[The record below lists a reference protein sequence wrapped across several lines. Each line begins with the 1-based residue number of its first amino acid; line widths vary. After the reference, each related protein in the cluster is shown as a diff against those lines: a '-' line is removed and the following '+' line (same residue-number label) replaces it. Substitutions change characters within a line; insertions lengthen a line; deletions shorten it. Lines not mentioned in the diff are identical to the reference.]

1 MIAPDAGL
9 MAQHLNQLFK
19 PCIEQYPDGLIEI
32 RCICPDTKAVDAK
45 LFEIAKAGLA
55 AAVDFAGD
63 QNTAGKNVY
72 VGVNP
77 RKPGTRRD
85 KAASAADVE
94 IAFHCFGDLD
104 SEESTDRLLEFL
116 ANGSDGLR
124 YSFAVTT
131 GETPST
137 RVHVYWALEEP
148 ACNLNSWRDVQRR
161 IATHFAGDSVI
172 DPPRIMRLAG
182 TVSYPDAKKI
192 DRGYVSE
199 LVTIRT
205 EYEDDRDP
213 VSFEALRQRFSF
225 SGKSGIKPVGQDESD
240 ENDNPFIT
248 FGDSLDFKPAID
260 VEKALLAM
268 SYAGT
273 GDAGI
278 HQTQLRVSASMIAR
292 GQDDDEIVEKL
303 LAATRVAAGEH
314 GKSWDWVKEEQVI
327 RKMIATG
334 RNKKYG
340 TKRNV
345 VDISKAREERAAA
358 NGTTSAVAS
367 SVNDQDAVAVQIARI
382 TLGVWEQR
390 HGPIML
396 TGGSAYTYAVGI
408 WQEFDDELEQRL
420 RACIQEACRE
430 LGRSPTNSNLNGA
443 WRWIMENPDLLNTD
457 VKFDSRGV
465 IVTNN
470 GALDPL
476 TGDFG
481 PHRKEHFAT
490 FRIDCDYDPE
500 KISHEHCPTF
510 MAMLC
515 SMVSD
520 YGDEQQQSISTILE
534 WMGAALVKNKPRA
547 LRKALMI
554 FGPSGTGKTQL
565 ANVMR
570 ALVGGKPC
578 GLRASELGRSFG
590 AQPLVNASAWIA
602 DDAVSANDDL
612 DPEWFKVIITGEAIS
627 IPRKNRTNWEG
638 RLDIPVMLTTNNLPK
653 VRDQSDAVFNRS
665 LLMPL
670 TVHQADHGSFDGYQD
685 ISGKVIA
692 EELGSVLGLVVRFY
706 NVLRERTSFDPPER
720 MVHAQQEFK
729 DSNATVA
736 AWMRQ
741 ALMLDET
748 CKVDQRD
755 IYASYQGFVLEEFG
769 EFQRPMAP
777 QTIYKIITSEMPKS
791 VRKRSHGKCYF
802 TGVRLTEDGH
812 AQREAVILHYAGT
825 RTIGSGKTGNVNEGH
840 GDTRP
845 ESKNVP
851 MF

>member
-1 MIAPDAGL
+1 MIDPDPNL
-9 MAQHLNQLFK
+9 MAQHLNQLFG
-19 PCIEQYPDGLIEI
+19 PCIDLYPDGLIEI
-32 RCICPDTKAVDAK
+32 RCLCPNSNPAAAK
-45 LFEIAKAGLA
+45 LFEITENGIEA
-55 AAVDFAGD
+55 ATEFATER
-63 QNTAGKNVY
+63 NASGKNVY

-77 RKPGTRRD
+77 RKPGTPRLG
-85 KAASAADVE
+85 AASAEGVE

-116 ANGSDGLR
+116 AEESEENR

-131 GETPST
+131 GEIPST
-137 RVHVYWALEEP
+137 RVHIYWALEEP
-148 ACNLNSWRDVQRR
+148 ARNLNSWRDVQRG

-182 TVSYPDAKKI
+182 TVSHPDAKKK
-192 DRGYVSE
+192 DRGYVPE

-213 VSFEALRQRFSF
+213 VSLEALRQRFSF
-225 SGKSGIKPVGQDESD
+225 SGKPEIKPNDQNDPD
-240 ENDNPFIT
+240 ENNNPFLA
-248 FGDSLDFKPAID
+248 FGDSLGFKPAID
-260 VEKALLAM
+260 VKKALSAM

-303 LAATRVAAGEH
+303 LAATRVTAGEH
-314 GKSWDWVKEEQVI
+314 GKSWDWVKEEQAI

-334 RNKKYG
+334 REKYG
-340 TKRNV
+340 TQRNV
-345 VDISKAREERAAA
+345 VDISKAREQRVAA
-358 NGTTSAVAS
+358 NGTTGIGAAPG
-367 SVNDQDAVAVQIARI
+367 DCQDAVAVQIARI

-396 TGGSAYTYAVGI
+396 TGGSAYTYAGGI
-408 WQEFDDELEQRL
+408 WQEFDDELEQCL

-430 LGRSPTNSNLNGA
+430 LGRSPSNSNLNGA

-457 VKFDSRGV
+457 VKFDSSGV

-476 TGDFG
+476 TGEFG

-490 FRIDCDYDPE
+490 SRIDCDYDPE
-500 KISHEHCPTF
+500 KISQEYCPTF
-510 MAMLC
+510 MAMLR
-515 SMVSD
+515 SMFSD
-520 YGDEQQQSISTILE
+520 YGDDQQQVISTTLE

-547 LRKALMI
+547 LRKAFLI

-578 GLRASELGRSFG
+578 GLRASELGRNFG
-590 AQPLVNASAWIA
+590 TQPLVNASAWIA

-612 DPEWFKVIITGEAIS
+612 DPEWFKVIVTGEAIS

-638 RLDIPVMLTTNNLPK
+638 RLDIPVMLTANNLPK

-685 ISGKVIA
+685 ISGKVIG
-692 EELGSVLGLVVRFY
+692 EELGAVLGLVVRFY

-741 ALMLDET
+741 ALTLDEN

-777 QTIYKIITSEMPKS
+777 ATIYKIIKSEMPKS

-812 AQREAVILHYAGT
+812 AQREAVIRHYAGS
-825 RTIGSGKTGNVNEGH
+825 RTIGSERTGNVNEGH
-840 GDTRP
+840 VDTRP

-851 MF
+851 QF